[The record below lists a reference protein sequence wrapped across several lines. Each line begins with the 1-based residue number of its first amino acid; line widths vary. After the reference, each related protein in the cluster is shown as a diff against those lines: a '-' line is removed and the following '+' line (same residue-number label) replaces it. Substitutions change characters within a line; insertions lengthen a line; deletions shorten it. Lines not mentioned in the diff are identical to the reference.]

1 MRDDLTYRQQRKLSL
16 IAEALLTGR
25 TDLLEQV
32 DREAL
37 MLNEQMGMGGRR
49 TPKLTIDT
57 PVGSGPIDVDVAG
70 AASGQKK
77 ANKVDLLG
85 GLEDLL
91 KTIAAIPGDVV
102 DFVDDNV
109 TAEILKAFGIKPKEG
124 TGGGIVTPEGAD
136 RLAYFLLSLIL
147 GGAGGGGGGPTLPG
161 GGGGGVPGGPGGIG

>member
-1 MRDDLTYRQQRKLSL
+1 MRDDLTYRQQRNLNL
-16 IAEALLTGR
+16 ISEALLTGR
-25 TDLLEQV
+25 SDPAFQAG
-32 DREAL
+32 REAA
-37 MLNEQMGMGGRR
+37 MLNEQFGFGGRR

-57 PVGSGPIDVDVAG
+57 PVGSGPIDVDVAD

-136 RLAYFLLSLIL
+136 RLAYFLLSLLL
-147 GGAGGGGGGPTLPG
+147 GGAGGGGGSGPTLPG
-161 GGGGGVPGGPGGIG
+161 GGGGGSAP